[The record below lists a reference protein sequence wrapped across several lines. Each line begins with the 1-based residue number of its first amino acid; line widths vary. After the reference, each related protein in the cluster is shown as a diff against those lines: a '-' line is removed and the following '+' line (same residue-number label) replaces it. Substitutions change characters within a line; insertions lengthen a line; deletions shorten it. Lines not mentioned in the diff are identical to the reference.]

1 VACEDEEV
9 YSIRILSGG
18 GAFVLERAPI
28 QLWFGVNSWDF
39 ITLSQQRCR
48 NRVSCRIS
56 TDAGS

>member
-28 QLWFGVNSWDF
+28 QLWFGVNS
-39 ITLSQQRCR
+39 
-48 NRVSCRIS
+48 
-56 TDAGS
+56 